1 MQMKRVL
8 ENVISTNEWGES
20 VTARSEKNIMQK
32 IKKGQGTL
40 ARLLMGRY
48 NYTAHKGSRNDTN
61 KNSDECHGA
70 N

>member
-32 IKKGQGTL
+32 IKKGQGT
-40 ARLLMGRY
+40 R
-48 NYTAHKGSRNDTN
+48 
-61 KNSDECHGA
+61 
-70 N
+70 